1 MEQDNSTITFTIPST
16 SNTPILTFISTLDNH
31 YSGMNS
37 VKNHILQYYRHNH
50 RDYLDEPK
58 LYDILVDVLTNVV
71 KRLEKTM
78 PNRLRTTRCMYW
90 PSNFEVGYPV
100 QGSSGL
106 GFKAH
111 DYTDEIVATHKYS
124 FLDLYVN
131 FDQFSRDIFNLFNQ
145 W

>member
-1 MEQDNSTITFTIPST
+1 MEQDNSTITSANPSA
-16 SNTPILTFISTLDNH
+16 SNTPILTFISTLGNH
-31 YSGMNS
+31 HS
-37 VKNHILQYYRHNH
+37 VKNHILQYYSHNH

-58 LYDILVDVLTNVV
+58 LYDILVDVLTNVA
-71 KRLEKTM
+71 KRLEQTM
-78 PNRLRTTRCMYW
+78 PNCLRTTRCMYW

-131 FDQFSRDIFNLFNQ
+131 FDQFSRDIFNLFNH